1 LSSAVITGEHEA
13 RHAAPF
19 TLRGEHHGAQTP
31 PEAGLRRDTS
41 TTVRTT
47 VPRARG
53 WRDAPRLQ
61 DHRRMGPE
69 LGRVLL
75 IVGIVL
81 VVVGGLS
88 VMGVR
93 MPFGRLPGDI
103 VIQGERGTIYIPIT
117 SMILI
122 SLVLTLVANFFFR
135 R

>member
-1 LSSAVITGEHEA
+1 
-13 RHAAPF
+13 
-19 TLRGEHHGAQTP
+19 
-31 PEAGLRRDTS
+31 
-41 TTVRTT
+41 
-47 VPRARG
+47 
-53 WRDAPRLQ
+53 
-61 DHRRMGPE
+61 MGPE